1 MATAKQRLL
10 EPRLARHMHAVPRQ
24 QSGQEQLIYLHMAL
38 VRRIA
43 SHMRS
48 MLPNSVAIEDII
60 QTGMVALTEAS
71 RAYEDRG
78 HAFSTYASMR
88 IHGAMVDLIRKNVNA
103 TRHALANRK
112 TLRMTRAALEQLLHR
127 APAPREMAAA
137 LRLNEQQYAAL
148 VAKCE
153 PVRLEPIDDS
163 SSDTSPWF
171 ASNDEGTDEKLDHE
185 KIQKLLLAAINALN
199 EREAR
204 ILRLFFMDEKNL
216 EEIGCAMGIGAARV
230 CQIKK
235 QALERLREYL
245 AQYWN

>member
-1 MATAKQRLL
+1 M
-10 EPRLARHMHAVPRQ
+10 PRQ
-24 QSGQEQLIYLHMAL
+24 QIGQEQLIYSHMAL

-43 SHMRS
+43 SHMRP

-88 IHGAMVDLIRKNVNA
+88 IRGAMVDLIRKNVNA
-103 TRHALANRK
+103 TRHALASRK
-112 TLRMTRAALEQLLHR
+112 ALQRARAELEQLLHR

-137 LRLNEQQYAAL
+137 LKLDEQQYIAL
-148 VAKCE
+148 AAKCE
-153 PVRLEPIDDS
+153 PVRLEPIDINNF
-163 SSDTSPWF
+163 DTSPWF
-171 ASNDEGTDEKLDHE
+171 ASTDERADEKLDHE
-185 KIQKLLLAAINALN
+185 KIQKLLLAAIDSLN

-204 ILRLFFMDEKNL
+204 ILRLFFMDEKSL
-216 EEIGCAMGIGAARV
+216 EEIGCAMDIGAARV

-235 QALERLREYL
+235 QALGRLRSHL
-245 AQYWN
+245 AQYRP